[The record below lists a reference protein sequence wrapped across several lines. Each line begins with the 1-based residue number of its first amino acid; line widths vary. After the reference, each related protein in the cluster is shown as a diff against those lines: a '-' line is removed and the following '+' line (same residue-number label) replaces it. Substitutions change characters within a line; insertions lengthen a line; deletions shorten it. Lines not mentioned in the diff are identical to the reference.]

1 MPTELHLRAAR
12 HHEAAGDHREAIDHA
27 LAARDFDDAGRL
39 IERAA
44 PRLWTSGEAQSVQAW
59 LAALPDAVLWRKAGL
74 VLDST
79 LRFLESLSWTTEA
92 NYARGMTLVEPLL
105 GRLRALMRDSPADA
119 GAIAARLRLL
129 GGLLEARSLLRDSD
143 QGRMAQVV
151 DELEGLARPQPVSW
165 WTPRCSRRQEC
176 QPCCSVRR
184 GPGPMS
190 PRSGPTSS
198 RSRGWRG
205 SWSRRRPGSG
215 GRGGLP
221 AAAGDPC
228 RVGRA
233 LERRHT
239 EDADHGTQGQQG
251 HREAPAHHL
260 LEHGQQADRGHGEEK
275 AE

>member
-119 GAIAARLRLL
+119 GAV
-129 GGLLEARSLLRDSD
+129 EARACACSAACWRRAVCCGTAIRGGWRRSSMSWRAWP
-143 QGRMAQVV
+143 GRSPSA
-151 DELEGLARPQPVSW
+151 GG
-165 WTPRCSRRQEC
+165 
-176 QPCCSVRR
+176 RR
-184 GPGPMS
+184 GVRGG
-190 PRSGPTSS
+190 RSAS
-198 RSRGWRG
+198 RAVRCV
-205 SWSRRRPGSG
+205 G
-215 GRGGLP
+215 GRGP
-221 AAAGDPC
+221 
-228 RVGRA
+228 
-233 LERRHT
+233 
-239 EDADHGTQGQQG
+239 
-251 HREAPAHHL
+251 
-260 LEHGQQADRGHGEEK
+260 
-275 AE
+275 